1 MKINWGKGIVIAI
14 IFFIGF
20 IMYFV
25 VTMTTNNQYEHDLVT
40 ERYYEKEL
48 TYQERIDASKNMQ
61 ELQGSITVEKT
72 ADGII
77 LRFPEAL
84 ETKNLEGKVFLYRPS
99 NKQLDFEIAI
109 SKIQNYLLVP
119 DKRLLGGRWNINIEF
134 KDQNKNYFYS
144 EEIIY

>member
-77 LRFPEAL
+77 LRFPEVL

-99 NKQLDFEIAI
+99 NKQLDFEVAI
-109 SKIQNYLLVP
+109 SKNQNYLLVP
-119 DKRLLGGRWNINIEF
+119 DKRLLGGRWNINVEF

>member
-14 IFFIGF
+14 VFFIGF

-25 VTMTTNNQYEHDLVT
+25 ITMTTNNQYDHDLVT

-48 TYQERIDASKNMQ
+48 TYQEKIDASKNMQ
-61 ELQGSITVEKT
+61 ELQGEITIEKT

-99 NKQLDFEIAI
+99 NKQLDFEVAI
-109 SKIQNYLLVP
+109 SKNQNYLLVP
-119 DKRLLGGRWNINIEF
+119 DKRLLGGRWNINVEF

-144 EEIIY
+144 EEIVY